1 LVPASPGT
9 YSGYHCLD
17 ISLAHEFDVISE
29 IKLLQLACIIY
40 DIDPLKH
47 FDAWRGSMS
56 FRGNVGPALC
66 AVKVNLVSSQETLLH
81 PDSVTCCSL
90 VKAGYLGFYFQ
101 ANQEM
106 EGEFA
111 S

>member
-1 LVPASPGT
+1 MAQ
-9 YSGYHCLD
+9 
-17 ISLAHEFDVISE
+17 EFDVISD

-40 DIDPLKH
+40 DIDPFEH
-47 FDAWRGSMS
+47 FDAWRGSVRL
-56 FRGNVGPALC
+56 RGNAGQALC
-66 AVKVNLVSSQETLLH
+66 AVTVNLVSYQETVLH

-90 VKAGYLGFYFQ
+90 VNAAHLGFCFQ

>member
-17 ISLAHEFDVISE
+17 ISLAHELDVISE
-29 IKLLQLACIIY
+29 IKLLQLASIIY
-40 DIDPLKH
+40 DIDPFKH
-47 FDAWRGSMS
+47 FDSFRGSVS
-56 FRGNVGPALC
+56 LRGNVGQALC
-66 AVKVNLVSSQETLLH
+66 AVRVNLVSSQETVLH

-90 VKAGYLGFYFQ
+90 VNAGHLGFWFQ
-101 ANQEM
+101 KNQETVA
-106 EGEFA
+106 EFA

>member
-1 LVPASPGT
+1 MIFEL
-9 YSGYHCLD
+9 
-17 ISLAHEFDVISE
+17 
-29 IKLLQLACIIY
+29 
-40 DIDPLKH
+40 
-47 FDAWRGSMS
+47 FDAWKGSVRL
-56 FRGNVGPALC
+56 RGNVGLALC
-66 AVKVNLVSSQETLLH
+66 AVRVNLISSQETVLH

-90 VKAGYLGFYFQ
+90 VNAGHLGFCFQ